1 MSEMRRLVV
10 PAVLLA
16 MLTGMATA
24 SPGSPPRIRFLSAD
38 PVKARGTGFYASE
51 RVRVTLR
58 WADVK
63 RVRSVVTTRW
73 GSFSVSFGAL
83 AGFDRCTDALWVTA
97 VGRRGDQ
104 ARGKLPQPECPPAL
118 AP

>member
-1 MSEMRRLVV
+1 MRRVAV

-16 MLTGMATA
+16 LLAGMATA
-24 SPGSPPRIRFLSAD
+24 SSGSTPHVRFLSAD
-38 PVKARGTGFYASE
+38 PAKVRGTGFYAGE

-58 WADVK
+58 WAGVK
-63 RVRSVVTTRW
+63 RVRRVVTTRS
-73 GSFSVSFGAL
+73 GSFTARFAAL

-97 VGRRGDQ
+97 VGRRGDH
-104 ARGKLPQPECPPAL
+104 ARGKLPQPQCPPGL